1 MPLSALTV
9 VPRVVVCILFI
20 ALLTASAQI
29 QGMHSFLNRREGTNV
44 HKDALQDFTL
54 IGLHRNFPKF
64 EPKSI
69 LSVSFFLPQPGT
81 NPDRKIFI
89 EASELR
95 DSCHYFM
102 TANISPQWKNDSW
115 NNFGPWPT
123 ADIIDQLSLSA
134 DNIGVLAG
142 YRDGGDTPV
151 YLPVDVSSNHD
162 KLRLQPYR
170 VHFITGRDLQSLEV
184 SVFNSR
190 GAPLNISVPTQRCD
204 RALNPNCKLYAAGSS
219 QSFLLNLLSLP
230 SGEYHV
236 KFLGHVPGS
245 LTPTSLDIMLYHH
258 K

>member
-1 MPLSALTV
+1 MSPSALTHV
-9 VPRVVVCILFI
+9 CRVVLCFLVV
-20 ALLTASAQI
+20 ALLTSSAQI
-29 QGMHSFLNRREGTNV
+29 QGMHSFVNRREGTNV

-64 EPKSI
+64 EPKST
-69 LSVSFFLPQPGT
+69 LNVGFFVPQSSA
-81 NPDRKIFI
+81 NPDRKIFV
-89 EASELR
+89 EATELR

-102 TANISPQWKNDSW
+102 TANISPQWKNGSW

-123 ADIIDQLSLSA
+123 ADIIDPLSLGA

-142 YRDGGDTPV
+142 YRDGGDPPV
-151 YLPVDVSSNHD
+151 YLPVDVSSNRD
-162 KLRLQPYR
+162 KVQLQPYR
-170 VHFITGRDLQSLEV
+170 VHFITGRDLRSLDV
-184 SVFNSR
+184 SVSNSS
-190 GAPLNISVPTQRCD
+190 GAPVSVSVPIQRCNK
-204 RALNPNCKLYAAGSS
+204 ALNPNCKLYAAGSS
-219 QSFLLNLLSLP
+219 QSFLLDMSSLP